1 MWHGSSVETPDLSV
15 VRAGAWQIRIQGP
28 VKVTRPLSVVLSS
41 IAIPEENLP
50 ALEVFISSSGRA
62 HGMVDGTEAWTFT
75 LPKRRWLSLLLGYA
89 VGTAV
94 SLLRELHFVHAGA
107 VGVNGRGYVLVGPP
121 GAGKTSMVGV
131 LVRRGAAYLS
141 DEVALLDPKTCT
153 VHPFA
158 LPMAVKPWTARAI
171 GPLPPAQLVESDAD
185 IQYLLPVRRAQGPVP
200 LDSVVLLDPTQLA
213 AEPAELSRAEMLLAL
228 SEQPSSFR
236 YRERLEAAF
245 SDFVRLLRST
255 RCLRVGSADP
265 AKAAS
270 MLEQS
275 L

>member
-1 MWHGSSVETPDLSV
+1 MWLGSSIVTAESGLV
-15 VRAGAWQIRIQGP
+15 HVGAWRVHIHGP
-28 VKVTRPLSVVLSS
+28 ARVARPLSAVLSS
-41 IAIPEENLP
+41 IAIPENGLP
-50 ALEVFISSSGRA
+50 ALEVFISNRGIA
-62 HGMVDGTEAWTFT
+62 HGMVDATDMWTFP
-75 LPKRRWLSLLLGYA
+75 LPKRRWLSLLVGHA

-94 SLLRELHFVHAGA
+94 SLLRDLHFVHAGA
-107 VGVNGRGYVLVGPP
+107 VVINGRGYVLVGPP

-131 LVRRGAAYLS
+131 LLRRGAVYLS
-141 DEVALLDPKTCT
+141 DEVALFDANAGM

-171 GPLPPAQLVESDAD
+171 GPLPPTQLVATDSD
-185 IQYLLPVRRAQGPVP
+185 IQYLQPVLRAQGPVP
-200 LDSVVLLDPTQLA
+200 LDSLVLLDPAQHA
-213 AEPAELSRAEMLLAL
+213 SEPTELPRAEMLLAL

-245 SDFVRLLRST
+245 SDFVGLLRRT

-265 AKAAS
+265 ANAAH
-270 MLEQS
+270 MLERS

>member
-1 MWHGSSVETPDLSV
+1 LS
-15 VRAGAWQIRIQGP
+15 A
-28 VKVTRPLSVVLSS
+28 VLSS

-50 ALEVFISSSGRA
+50 ALEVFISSQGRA
-62 HGMVDGTEAWTFT
+62 HGMVGAVDVWTFA
-75 LPKRRWLSLLLGYA
+75 LPKRRWLSLLVGYA

-107 VGVNGRGYVLVGPP
+107 VEVNGRGHVLIGPP
-121 GAGKTSMVGV
+121 GAGKTSIVGM
-131 LVRRGAAYLS
+131 LLRRGAAYLS
-141 DEVALLDPKTCT
+141 DEVALFDPKAGT

-158 LPMAVKPWTARAI
+158 LPMAVKPWTAKAI
-171 GPLPPAQLVESDAD
+171 GPLPPAHLVASDTD
-185 IQYLLPVRRAQGPVP
+185 IQYLQPVRRARAPVP
-200 LDSVVLLDPTQLA
+200 LDSLVLLDPAQRA
-213 AEPAELSRAEMLLAL
+213 SEPADLSRADMLLAL

-245 SDFVRLLRST
+245 SDFVRLLRGA

-265 AKAAS
+265 AKATN
-270 MLEQS
+270 MLERI